1 MKMNLPALLAGRY
14 LRSRKSHSAVGAIAA
29 VSVAGMAVATAAI
42 VCVLSVFNGFHQSI
56 GERLDTLAPDVLVEP
71 AQGKVFADAEA
82 VASKA
87 SRVKGVAVATPTLAD
102 NALVLLQGREMPV
115 YLMGINPADY
125 ARTTSIAELIDP
137 KEGKYLKAGLDR
149 GLPES
154 VISVGVARQIGALPE
169 DNLLIFAPKR
179 KGR

>member
-56 GERLDTLAPDVLVEP
+56 GELS
-71 AQGKVFADAEA
+71 ADAEA

-179 KGR
+179 KGKVNMANPLTSFITA